1 MQQKKIK
8 RQTKLCLF
16 ICSFLQQ
23 ENRLQNTTYRCHQS
37 IVLGDLG
44 MVVEEST
51 FAVANT
57 VEVDEDFDS
66 NHIDSFE
73 CNSLSASIINLC
85 KMAKNVLA

>member
-1 MQQKKIK
+1 MIKKQKGKFD
-8 RQTKLCLF
+8 LCLS